1 MGDRQFRTYDTS
13 ALQPK
18 RSKGPMIAFVAV
30 IVVVAL
36 LLILGVSTLVRGC
49 TSGNLA
55 ADGQQVTVEVADG
68 ESTSSIAQ
76 SLQQAGLVSSAG
88 DFTKKVSDLGL
99 DGSLQPGT
107 YTLTGGMSLEDLAK
121 TLSAGPGLSG
131 PSVTIP
137 EGLTLANIADRV
149 SDATNGRISADD
161 FKAQA
166 SNASVYASDFPFL
179 KDAGTN
185 SLEGFLFPK
194 TYAVSSTDTA
204 DSLIRAMLSQYQTE
218 VATLDYSY
226 PTSKNFNSYQTL
238 ILASII
244 EKEASDDADIRAKVS
259 AVFYNRLLN
268 TGAPTYGLL
277 GSDAT
282 TAYEIGGDPD
292 NYDWTTDSAYNTR
305 RHAGLPPTPSAPRAL
320 VVFRRHAIRRPIST
334 TTTSSRSGRTTRARL
349 TISSTRPTT
358 STRRPSPLTRRRC
371 CGSSRKGSPW
381 HISNPIDISPVF
393 LRSLSRRTSLDAGLK
408 TCCLTSITP
417 SSLATRR

>member
-18 RSKGPMIAFVAV
+18 RSKGPMIAFIAV

-49 TSGNLA
+49 TSGNLV
-55 ADGQQVTVEVADG
+55 ADGQQITVEVADG

-76 SLQQAGLVSSAG
+76 SLQQAGLVTSAG

-121 TLSAGPGLSG
+121 TLSAGPGLTG

-137 EGLTLANIADRV
+137 EGLTLANIAGRV
-149 SDATNGRISADD
+149 SDASNGRISADD

-194 TYAVSSTDTA
+194 TYAVSSA
-204 DSLIRAMLSQYQTE
+204 GSAGSLIRAMLSQCQAE
-218 VATLDYSY
+218 VAAREYSGA
-226 PTSKNFNSYQTL
+226 
-238 ILASII
+238 AS
-244 EKEASDDADIRAKVS
+244 ES
-259 AVFYNRLLN
+259 
-268 TGAPTYGLL
+268 
-277 GSDAT
+277 
-282 TAYEIGGDPD
+282 
-292 NYDWTTDSAYNTR
+292 
-305 RHAGLPPTPSAPRAL
+305 
-320 VVFRRHAIRRPIST
+320 
-334 TTTSSRSGRTTRARL
+334 
-349 TISSTRPTT
+349 
-358 STRRPSPLTRRRC
+358 
-371 CGSSRKGSPW
+371 CGSHARRAFERVYSS
-381 HISNPIDISPVF
+381 V
-393 LRSLSRRTSLDAGLK
+393 RRTRSYCRISG
-408 TCCLTSITP
+408 
-417 SSLATRR
+417 

>member
-30 IVVVAL
+30 IVVIAL

-137 EGLTLANIADRV
+137 EGLTLANIAGRV

-244 EKEASDDADIRAKVS
+244 DPCEGV
-259 AVFYNRLLN
+259 
-268 TGAPTYGLL
+268 GGLL
-277 GSDAT
+277 QPFAEHRCADVRPSGLGRHDRLR
-282 TAYEIGGDPD
+282 D
-292 NYDWTTDSAYNTR
+292 R
-305 RHAGLPPTPSAPRAL
+305 RRSRQLRLDHRQRLQHAPPCRSAP
-320 VVFRRHAIRRPIST
+320 
-334 TTTSSRSGRTTRARL
+334 
-349 TISSTRPTT
+349 
-358 STRRPSPLTRRRC
+358 
-371 CGSSRKGSPW
+371 
-381 HISNPIDISPVF
+381 
-393 LRSLSRRTSLDAGLK
+393 DAHL
-408 TCCLTSITP
+408 LP
-417 SSLATRR
+417 EHW